1 MVDQKASLS
10 WLGWGGGGR
19 LPRRE
24 ERKRSDEEVREAEN
38 PLSRGASMCK
48 GMKV

>member
-10 WLGWGGGGR
+10 WLGGRGWR

-24 ERKRSDEEVREAEN
+24 ERKRSDEEMREPEN